1 MMAEERTD
9 LNVGEVVQEQNIQ
22 GKRQSYRFRG
32 KGVVEMWK
40 RRCGCLR
47 ERGE

>member
-1 MMAEERTD
+1 MMAEERID

-32 KGVVEMWK
+32 KEVVEM
-40 RRCGCLR
+40 
-47 ERGE
+47 

>member
-32 KGVVEMWK
+32 KEVVEM
-40 RRCGCLR
+40 RRSGCGCLG